1 MTPMASTR
9 TLHCARLFDGRA
21 LRDNVRLH
29 LGGDRI
35 EALDIGVRPDGQE
48 PAVGREWLVAP
59 GLIDIQV
66 NGGGGLMFN
75 DQPDVAGAAHI
86 AHAHALQ
93 GSTGLMLTL
102 ITDTREHITR
112 AQRAVQAALSMKTP
126 GVMGLHMEGPFLN
139 VARKGIHQAQHIT
152 PLSPLDVDAL
162 IAGATGVPT
171 LVTLAPE
178 CVPHGLIH
186 RLSQAGLRV
195 FAGHTEATAADMARA
210 MAEEGLCGVTHLF
223 NAMSQIGPR
232 DAGVV
237 GTALLH
243 PALWAGIILDGHHVG
258 EASFEL
264 AWRARG
270 RARLMLVSDAMAT
283 AGTTQDQFNLQG
295 QAIHVREGRCENAD
309 GTLAGAAICLADA
322 VRLAVTRYQ
331 MRLTDALYCAT
342 ASPAE
347 LLGLA
352 HDRGHVAPGA
362 RADFA
367 IFDKKLFVQGV
378 MQGGQWLRHV
388 PHHHAEACDHV

>member
-1 MTPMASTR
+1 MTSNR

-29 LGGDRI
+29 FRGECV
-35 EALDIGVRPDGQE
+35 EALDIGVRRVGNE
-48 PAVGREWLVAP
+48 PAIGRDWLVSP

-86 AHAHALQ
+86 AHAHALE

-102 ITDTREHITR
+102 ITDTREHIAR
-112 AQRAVQAALSMKTP
+112 AQYAVREALAMKTP
-126 GVMGLHMEGPFLN
+126 GVMGLHLEGPFLN
-139 VARKGIHQAQHIT
+139 VARKGIHQAQHVT
-152 PLSPLDVDAL
+152 SLSPSDVDAL
-162 IAGATGVPT
+162 VAGAAGVPT
-171 LVTLAPE
+171 LLTLAPE
-178 CVPHGLIH
+178 CVPRGLMR
-186 RLSQAGLRV
+186 RLSQAGLRI
-195 FAGHTEATAADMARA
+195 FAGHTEATAADMVRA
-210 MAEEGLCGVTHLF
+210 MADEGLCGVTHLF
-223 NAMSQIGPR
+223 NAMSQLGPR

-243 PALWAGIILDGHHVG
+243 PELWAGIILDGHHVG

-270 RARLMLVSDAMAT
+270 RTRLMLVSDAMAT
-283 AGTTQDQFNLQG
+283 AGTTQEQFYLQG
-295 QAIHVREGRCENAD
+295 QPIQVRQGRCENAD

-322 VRLAVTRYQ
+322 VRLAVTRYK

-342 ASPAE
+342 SSPAE

-352 HDRGHVAPGA
+352 HERGHVVPGG
-362 RADFA
+362 RADLA
-367 IFDKKLFVQGV
+367 VFDKKLCVQGV
-378 MQGGQWLRHV
+378 MQGGQWLRRV
-388 PHHHAEACDHV
+388 PHHNGEVCDHV